1 MCKIIE
7 FNGHRGNVNTKR
19 IEQIRREAE
28 KCEPRHTGGLS
39 TEALIKEYVQN
50 GKSIQKLVRYMI
62 EQ

>member
-39 TEALIKEYVQN
+39 TDMFRMERVY
-50 GKSIQKLVRYMI
+50 KSWFVI
-62 EQ
+62 